1 MENRIRVLLVDDH
14 EPTRGALRQLLNL
27 IPDIQVVG
35 EASDGEEA
43 MSAVQLLSPD
53 IVLMD
58 IKMPGLNGLV
68 ATRQLQ
74 QDPGFMG
81 KVILLTIFEQYS
93 SQAIEAGASAYLM
106 KTAKLDEITET
117 IRRVHGRRARF
128 FKALHREPAR

>member
-14 EPTRGALRQLLNL
+14 ELTRGALRQLLNL
-27 IPDIQVVG
+27 VPDIEVVG

-58 IKMPGLNGLV
+58 IKMPGRNGLV
-68 ATRQLQ
+68 AAWQLQ

-81 KVILLTIFEQYS
+81 KVILLTIYEQYS
-93 SQAIEAGASAYLM
+93 SQAIEAGASAYLI
-106 KTAKLDEITET
+106 KTAKREEIAEA
-117 IRRVHGRRARF
+117 IRHAHGG
-128 FKALHREPAR
+128 EPLQSIAS